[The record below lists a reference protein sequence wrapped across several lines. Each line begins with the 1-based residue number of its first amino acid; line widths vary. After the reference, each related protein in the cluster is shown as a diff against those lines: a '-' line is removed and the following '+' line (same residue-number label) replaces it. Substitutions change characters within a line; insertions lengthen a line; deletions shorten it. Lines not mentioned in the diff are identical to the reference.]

1 MIESMTIRNRVS
13 RAMGERRLK
22 IADVARLSGLSYQTV
37 WDLYHGKAQRI
48 DLTTLDKLCRA
59 LGVQVGE
66 LFEYVPDEQS

>member
-1 MIESMTIRNRVS
+1 MKSMAIRNHVS

-37 WDLYHGKAQRI
+37 FDLYHGKAQRI

-59 LGVQVGE
+59 LDVPVGE
-66 LFEYVPDEQS
+66 LLEYVPDPSAA